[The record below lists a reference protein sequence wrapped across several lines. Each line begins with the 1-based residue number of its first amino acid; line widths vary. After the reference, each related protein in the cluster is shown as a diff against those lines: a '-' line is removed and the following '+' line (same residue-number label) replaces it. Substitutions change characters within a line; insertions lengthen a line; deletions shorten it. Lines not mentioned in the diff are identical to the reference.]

1 MSSARTQQQRPHD
14 RLPARTRAITHAYAH
29 HAHGLVPHAAGSTTG
44 KALTSGAS
52 RAVRP
57 GSVRE
62 AVRARPAG
70 CTRAR
75 PQKSSSSR
83 KEPNEAKNSIPSCHA
98 ADMPV
103 RVVEKQCTCDQGV
116 GLRGRSSGY
125 PVLFEFQAKIPFFES
140 GSTNKV
146 RSQNQKK
153 KRYKRASVR

>member
-1 MSSARTQQQRPHD
+1 LRPHVASDAHNMSSARTQQQRPHD

-103 RVVEKQCTCDQGV
+103 RVVEKQCTCDQGWDCV
-116 GLRGRSSGY
+116 
-125 PVLFEFQAKIPFFES
+125 VLYRIRNNFWQWQIIIP
-140 GSTNKV
+140 GVNCHG
-146 RSQNQKK
+146 N
-153 KRYKRASVR
+153 